1 MVAGA
6 LRAPPQSVG
15 CELAV
20 LVVFIAGS
28 DALHDAGNAVPI
40 AIAAP
45 RQPRPITESRAG
57 DLAVL
62 ADS

>member
-1 MVAGA
+1 MVPALCERL
-6 LRAPPQSVG
+6 LRASAASLPYWSYSSR
-15 CELAV
+15 
-20 LVVFIAGS
+20 GS